1 MEKNTYIIYSFIV
14 LAFGIF
20 LGQEYNLPLVKDSVL
35 YTYNLLNDRKKTI
48 SEKNKN
54 IFSFD
59 IYRYFQSK

>member
-1 MEKNTYIIYSFIV
+1 MIYSFIV

-20 LGQEYNLPLVKDSVL
+20 LGQEYNLPLLKDSVL

-48 SEKNKN
+48 SEKN

>member
-1 MEKNTYIIYSFIV
+1 MIYSFIV

-48 SEKNKN
+48 SEKN

>member
-1 MEKNTYIIYSFIV
+1 MIYSFIV

-35 YTYNLLNDRKKTI
+35 YIYNLLNDRKKTVNEI
-48 SEKNKN
+48 NKN

>member
-1 MEKNTYIIYSFIV
+1 MIYSFIV

-35 YTYNLLNDRKKTI
+35 YIYNLLNDRKKTI
-48 SEKNKN
+48 SEKN